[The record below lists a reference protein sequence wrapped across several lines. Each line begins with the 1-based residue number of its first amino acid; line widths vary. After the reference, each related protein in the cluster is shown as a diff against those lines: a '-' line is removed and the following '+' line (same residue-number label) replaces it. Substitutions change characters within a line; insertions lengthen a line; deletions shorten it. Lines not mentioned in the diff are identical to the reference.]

1 MEKKKIYCLDFD
13 GTITTA
19 DTLLA
24 FIRYAK
30 GDFAFLLGFLLYSPL
45 LVLMKLHLYPNWKAK
60 QRLFSY
66 FFRGMRIERFDKLCQ
81 DFALANQH
89 LLRPAA
95 VQLIHEA
102 CSRGN
107 QVLVVS
113 ASIDNWVSPFFL
125 QRNLQA
131 VTVLGTKIEVED
143 GKVTGRFLSA
153 NCYGEEKVR
162 RLCEALNI
170 TATSEERNMMYISA
184 FGDSR
189 GDKEMLAFA
198 DERHYKPFRI

>member
-30 GDFAFLLGFLLYSPL
+30 GDIAFLLGFLLYSPL
-45 LVLMKLHLYPNWKAK
+45 LILMKLHLYPNWKAK

-66 FFRGMRIERFDKLCQ
+66 FFRGMRIEQFNKLCQ
-81 DFALANQH
+81 DFALDNQH

-102 CSRGN
+102 CIRGG
-107 QVLVVS
+107 QVLVIS
-113 ASIDNWVSPFFL
+113 ASIDYWVRPFFL
-125 QRNLQA
+125 QRNLQP
-131 VTVLGTKIEVED
+131 VTVLGTKIEIKA
-143 GKVTGRFLSA
+143 GIVTGRFLSA

-162 RLCEALNI
+162 RICEALNI
-170 TATSEERNMMYISA
+170 TTTSEKRKMMYISA

-198 DERHYKPFRI
+198 DEGHYKPFRI